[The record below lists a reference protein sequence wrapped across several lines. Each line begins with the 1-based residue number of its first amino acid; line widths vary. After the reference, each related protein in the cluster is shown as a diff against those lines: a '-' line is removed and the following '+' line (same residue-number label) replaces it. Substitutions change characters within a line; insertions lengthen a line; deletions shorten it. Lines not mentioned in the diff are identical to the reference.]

1 MKPLTF
7 VLVVFAI
14 VGLTIMP
21 VWILAIC
28 LKMNLS
34 TYDIIYVEGAA
45 IAFSVGV
52 IYMLV
57 KSYLTFND

>member
-21 VWILAIC
+21 VWMLAIC
-28 LKMNLS
+28 LKMHLS